1 MKVLV
6 YAVTKI
12 VSSCYAT
19 FRRNELAK
27 VIMLYILMLRLRYT
41 IYLMIYGVIA
51 KRVLLFLYLS
61 LVAPSHKSLMP
72 VSMFHVIGAGV
83 STDPTT
89 SPCTRIHATRTGAQ
103 RGKYPDTSHTLK
115 VT

>member
-19 FRRNELAK
+19 FRRNEIAK

-41 IYLMIYGVIA
+41 IYLMTYGVIV
-51 KRVLLFLYLS
+51 KRVSLFLYLS
-61 LVAPSHKSLMP
+61 LVAPSYKSLMP

-83 STDPTT
+83 SHVRHRVRARGYMPHAHELNGGSVPT
-89 SPCTRIHATRTGAQ
+89 H
-103 RGKYPDTSHTLK
+103 HTFK
-115 VT
+115 IT

>member
-12 VSSCYAT
+12 GSSCYAT
-19 FRRNELAK
+19 FRRNEIAK

-41 IYLMIYGVIA
+41 IYLMTYGVIA
-51 KRVLLFLYLS
+51 KWVLLFLYLS

-72 VSMFHVIGAGV
+72 VSMFDVIGAGV
-83 STDPTT
+83 SHVRHRVRARGYMPHAHELNGGSVPT
-89 SPCTRIHATRTGAQ
+89 H
-103 RGKYPDTSHTLK
+103 HTFK
-115 VT
+115 IT